1 MTEALITKH
10 RPVGFETVIGQ
21 GAVIA
26 SLQKVLDG
34 KKSQSFIFNG
44 PAGTGKT
51 TLARISAAYLDIDP
65 RDITEVDAAT
75 YTGIDKTRELQQLIR
90 YTPLG
95 GGAGRAAIVDEAHR
109 LSGQAWDSLLKAVEE
124 PRAGVYWFFCT
135 TNGAKIPKS
144 IQSRCAAYTLKPVS
158 EADLEKVIGRI
169 IKREKIEVSEGVRQI
184 ICREANGSPRQAI
197 SNLVKCLD
205 VKTAREASAIL
216 QSAMD
221 SDATIELARFL
232 LKPGSW
238 AKAMA
243 IMKKFD
249 NESPEGVRIVIANYL
264 TKVLAGANSDKEAIR
279 LLGILEQFST
289 SYQTQDG
296 MSPLILSVG
305 RAMFAGE

>member
-10 RPVGFETVIGQ
+10 RPINFETVIGQ
-21 GAVIA
+21 SAVIA
-26 SLQKVLDG
+26 SLTKVLDG

-51 TLARISAAYLDIDP
+51 TLARISAAYLEVDP
-65 RDITEVDAAT
+65 RDIMEVDAAT
-75 YTGIDKTRELQQLIR
+75 YTGIDKARELQQLIR

-144 IQSRCAAYTLKPVS
+144 IQSRCAQYTLKGLS
-158 EADLEKVIGRI
+158 EADLEKVVARVV
-169 IKREKIEVSEGVRQI
+169 KREKMQVSEGVMQI
-184 ICREANGSPRQAI
+184 ICREAYGSPRQAI
-197 SNLVKCLD
+197 SNLVKCID

-216 QSAMD
+216 GAAQD
-221 SDATIELARFL
+221 SEPVIELARFI

-243 IMKKFD
+243 IVAKLE
-249 NESPEGVRIVIANYL
+249 NENPEGVRIVIANYL
-264 TKVLAGANSDKEAIR
+264 ASVLKRANSDKEAMR
-279 LLGILEQFST
+279 VLGLLDCFSV

-296 MSPLILSVG
+296 FTPLILSVG
-305 RAMFAGE
+305 RSMFAGE